1 MNHYSVYLSV
11 TNDGPATKDFAST
24 DVSATA
30 DTINISSHGY
40 KTGLL
45 VTATTTGALP
55 TGLDNTTN
63 YYVSVVD
70 ASTIALSTSRANAIA
85 GTKINI
91 AADGSGTNSLKPT
104 AIAGLDVHLEV
115 SIDGSNYFD
124 VAGSTLAAAGST
136 MMSYS
141 NIAYPYVRVES
152 TLTAGQITVTA
163 KARSIGLIS

>member
-11 TNDGPATKDFAST
+11 TNDGPATKNFAST

-30 DTINISSHGY
+30 DTINIASHGY

-45 VTATTTGALP
+45 VTATTTSALP
-55 TGLDNTTN
+55 TGLDNSSN
-63 YYVSVVD
+63 YYVSVID
-70 ASTIALSTSRANAIA
+70 SGTIALSTSRANAIA

-91 AADGSGTNSLKPT
+91 AADGAGTHSLKPT

-124 VAGSTLAAAGST
+124 LAGSTLTAAGST

-163 KARSIGLIS
+163 KARSP